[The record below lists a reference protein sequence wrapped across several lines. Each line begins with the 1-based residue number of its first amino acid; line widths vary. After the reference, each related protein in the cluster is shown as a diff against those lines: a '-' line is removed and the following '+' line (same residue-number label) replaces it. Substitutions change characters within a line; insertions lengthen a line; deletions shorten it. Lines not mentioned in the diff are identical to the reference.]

1 MSDINKTFVRCV
13 VCFLMTAGGASLAHA
28 QEAEYNPVNPAEP
41 AVIPMCRLAVSA
53 DPEEGA
59 YVSGAGSYKV
69 GSGAKY
75 ISTSARNTDDYTY
88 TFQYWTLDGVQCSTS
103 PGFYYTPTEGHH
115 TLVAHYDKAAVAYD
129 PTSPDEPIVGT
140 PKKMLYLEANP
151 EDACSFN
158 TASGV
163 KHDVGSQIYLR
174 AYANEFFHFERWEV
188 NGETVSS
195 NIGFYYTMPS
205 EATTVTAVFSEV
217 PYDPDSPGEPA
228 GSDSYPGDVNG
239 DGSINVTDVGMVID
253 HILEHTP
260 NGFIAEAADING
272 DGDINVTDV
281 GLVIDIILSDNAA
294 REVLMTENVK
304 KSLEEIHEPQ

>member
-13 VCFLMTAGGASLAHA
+13 VCFLLTAGGASLAHA
-28 QEAEYNPVNPAEP
+28 QEEEYDPVNPAEP

-115 TLVAHYDKAAVAYD
+115 TLVAHYDKAAVVYD

-163 KHDVGSQIYLR
+163 KREVGAQIYLR

-188 NGETVSS
+188 NGETVSTDVS
-195 NIGFYYTMPS
+195 FYYTMPS
-205 EATTVTAVFSEV
+205 QATTVVAVFTELE
-217 PYDPDSPGEPA
+217 YDPDSPGEPA
-228 GSDSYPGDVNG
+228 GMEHYPGDANNDGSISIADVTAVINYINGIEVENFDAIAADVNG
-239 DGSINVTDVGMVID
+239 DGNISIADVTGI
-253 HILEHTP
+253 
-260 NGFIAEAADING
+260 INL
-272 DGDINVTDV
+272 IN
-281 GLVIDIILSDNAA
+281 N
-294 REVLMTENVK
+294 N
-304 KSLEEIHEPQ
+304 